1 MGKHGGLQLGMAGR
15 RSHEMRQTQD
25 FVHARPIAIEIDDP
39 RWAEEAKLVA
49 AATGRKHVVLTADD
63 EAWRKDPRWGRNGVI
78 VLTDKELPEVESD
91 PLFRVLRVDHYLR
104 DFGGQATLELV
115 ERIGTFDPL
124 RIAVVGA
131 HGGAGTSIFAAGLAA
146 AMEKVRG
153 EDALLVDRDP
163 HSQGLATVVG
173 IENQPGWV
181 STDPSLA
188 TEERELLQNCAH
200 LGEVSVLGRVSRAR
214 CFGDACAE
222 ELNIQQLDQLLRRT
236 HLVVD
241 CGRMI
246 PGSIQWEQQ
255 WNGCAPDCVLVV
267 STQCVSGL
275 VAMKELAECCL
286 DQRMPDVLR
295 VVRRMPDGGCSSGM
309 AVALLGEKPDV
320 TWDYDP
326 DLANSLDRGM
336 LDVDGS
342 KLAKAARTI
351 VVEMITRLMDG
362 SSGLGEGSRT

>member
-1 MGKHGGLQLGMAGR
+1 MAGL
-15 RSHEMRQTQD
+15 RSHETRLARD
-25 FVHARPIAIEIDDP
+25 FVHARPIAIDIDDP
-39 RWAEEAKLVA
+39 RWVEEAKLVA
-49 AATGRKHVVLTADD
+49 AATGRKHVVLTVDD
-63 EAWRKDPRWGRNGVI
+63 EAWRKNLRWGSNGVI

-91 PLFRVLRVDHYLR
+91 PLLRVLRVDQFLR

-131 HGGAGTSIFAAGLAA
+131 HGGAGTSIFSAGLAA
-146 AMEKVRG
+146 AMEKILG
-153 EDALLVDRDP
+153 EDVLLVDRDP
-163 HSQGLATVVG
+163 HSQGLATVLG

-188 TEERELLQNCAH
+188 TEERELLHNCAH
-200 LGEVSVLGRVSRAR
+200 LGEVSVLGRVSQAR
-214 CFGDACAE
+214 CFGDACGE
-222 ELNIQQLDQLLRRT
+222 ELNMQQLDQLLRRT
-236 HLVVD
+236 NLVVD

-246 PGSIQWEQQ
+246 PGSIEWEQQ

-275 VAMKELAECCL
+275 VAMKDVVECRL
-286 DQRMPDVLR
+286 DQGMTDVLR
-295 VVRRMPDGGCSSGM
+295 VVRRLPGGGCSSGM
-309 AVALLGEKPDV
+309 SVALLGGKPEV

-326 DLANSLDRGM
+326 DLTYSMDRGM

-342 KLAKAARTI
+342 KLAKAAKTI
-351 VVEMITRLMDG
+351 VVEMIARLLDR
-362 SSGLGEGSRT
+362 SSGLIEGSRS